1 MRQDRKEKLFFYK
14 EGGGG
19 YDEEKNKHTAPV
31 THKLEHTQIYKSTIL
46 LQCVCVRDRA
56 RVCRNACVFVINVL
70 DNGGGKPQ
78 QCTPRPTSRHS
89 GSTAPSA
96 VPPRV

>member
-31 THKLEHTQIYKSTIL
+31 THKLENTQIYKYINQQSSYS
-46 LQCVCVRDRA
+46 VCVS
-56 RVCRNACVFVINVL
+56 VCVGMPVSL
-70 DNGGGKPQ
+70 
-78 QCTPRPTSRHS
+78 S
-89 GSTAPSA
+89 
-96 VPPRV
+96 

>member
-19 YDEEKNKHTAPV
+19 YDEEKNKHTPPV

-46 LQCVCVRDRA
+46 LQCVCERQSESV
-56 RVCRNACVFVINVL
+56 
-70 DNGGGKPQ
+70 
-78 QCTPRPTSRHS
+78 
-89 GSTAPSA
+89 
-96 VPPRV
+96 